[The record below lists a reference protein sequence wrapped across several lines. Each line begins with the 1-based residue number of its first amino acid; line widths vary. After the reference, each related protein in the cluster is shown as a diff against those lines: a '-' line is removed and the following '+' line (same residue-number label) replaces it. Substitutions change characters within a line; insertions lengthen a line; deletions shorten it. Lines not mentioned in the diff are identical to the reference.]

1 MGNIYRQ
8 TSRSKRRIGKD
19 KIQERR
25 CLFYRGC
32 NNCTFFSVCQMCIA
46 RVLQRTI
53 QYFAACQSN
62 QIKSPL
68 VQLEKSSDAGL
79 WARRKV
85 VEREGEGKRWRVV
98 EFNLRDDQWQ
108 ELMVREGRG
117 REGRT
122 DREWEGGP
130 GRRMKWALDGL
141 ASTRL
146 LNNIP
151 PPNKLRGRNLV
162 PAAHRTQSR
171 TPVAMRYAR
180 HQTLNDRGN

>member
-1 MGNIYRQ
+1 
-8 TSRSKRRIGKD
+8 
-19 KIQERR
+19 
-25 CLFYRGC
+25 
-32 NNCTFFSVCQMCIA
+32 V
-46 RVLQRTI
+46 
-53 QYFAACQSN
+53 
-62 QIKSPL
+62 
-68 VQLEKSSDAGL
+68 DAGL

-85 VEREGEGKRWRVV
+85 VEREGEGKGWRVD

-151 PPNKLRGRNLV
+151 PPNKLRGKKSGSCS
-162 PAAHRTQSR
+162 AAHSIQD
-171 TPVAMRYAR
+171 PW
-180 HQTLNDRGN
+180 HQTFKLNDRGN